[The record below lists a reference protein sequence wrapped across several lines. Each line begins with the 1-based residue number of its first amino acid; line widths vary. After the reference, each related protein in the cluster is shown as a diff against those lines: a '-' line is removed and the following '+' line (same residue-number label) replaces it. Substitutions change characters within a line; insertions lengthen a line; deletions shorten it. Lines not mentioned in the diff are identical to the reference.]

1 MDTAGETP
9 FSPEN
14 YFIHRW
20 IPSQDGQGVLLVLHG
35 TGGDENDLIPLARA
49 VAPGAALLSL
59 RGRVSENG
67 MPRFFRRLAEG
78 VFDEPDLRRQA
89 ADMAAFL
96 RQAAQVYAFS
106 PDSLYALGYSN
117 GANIASAVMLLHPG
131 VIHGALLFRS
141 MVPLELDS
149 LPDLSGTPVW
159 MSSGRRDP
167 IVPLQN
173 AERLAQMFR
182 QAGVQVR
189 HLWQPGGHELAPG
202 EIQAAADWW
211 KENR

>member
-1 MDTAGETP
+1 MNTAGEP
-9 FSPEN
+9 SFSPES

-20 IPSQDGQGVLLVLHG
+20 IPSQDERGVLLVLHG

-78 VFDEPDLRRQA
+78 IFDEPDLRRQA
-89 ADMAAFL
+89 ADMAVFL
-96 RQAAQVYAFS
+96 RQAAQAYAFS
-106 PDSLYALGYSN
+106 LDSLYALGYSN

-131 VIHGALLFRS
+131 VIHGAKEQRP
-141 MVPLELDS
+141 MVPLEPDS
-149 LPDLSGTPVW
+149 LPDLTGAPVW

-167 IVPLQN
+167 IVPVQN
-173 AERLAQMFR
+173 AARLAQIFG
-182 QAGVQVR
+182 QAGARVSHV
-189 HLWQPGGHELAPG
+189 WQPGGHELAPG
-202 EIQAAADWW
+202 EVQTARDWW
-211 KENR
+211 EGNR